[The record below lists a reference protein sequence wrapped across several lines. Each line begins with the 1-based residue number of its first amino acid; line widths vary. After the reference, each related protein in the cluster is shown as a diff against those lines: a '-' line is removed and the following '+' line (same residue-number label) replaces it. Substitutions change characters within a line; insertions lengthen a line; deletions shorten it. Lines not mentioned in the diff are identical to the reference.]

1 MVDLAELLGHRRN
14 IMKTN
19 VEHTAPLSARM
30 AGNVLPLRL
39 SEPFTLDLD
48 TIFDQFDDLNDDS
61 AEREIARHL
70 DGLVDDLE
78 VLRKG
83 AGRYPVRELLPSLR
97 SLTHISAQ
105 LGLHRF
111 ARVAHDT
118 ITCIQKADK
127 AGTAATLARLQRMGD
142 QLMRD
147 LWFGPVGE
155 SV

>member
-19 VEHTAPLSARM
+19 VEHTAPLSARL
-30 AGNVLPLRL
+30 AGNVLPIRL
-39 SEPFTLDLD
+39 SEPFSLDLD

-70 DGLVDDLE
+70 DGLVDDLDR
-78 VLRKG
+78 LRKG
-83 AGRYPVRELLPSLR
+83 SGRFPVRDLLPSLR
-97 SLTHISAQ
+97 NVTHTSAA
-105 LGLHRF
+105 LGMHRL
-111 ARVAHDT
+111 ARVAHDA
-118 ITCIQKADK
+118 ITCIQKADN

-142 QLMRD
+142 QIMRD